1 MNIVKWIFA
10 VIATGLVLITIS
22 TSDLFAKDEW
32 VAKPVICNESHQD
45 ILEKFYYE
53 ENLHP
58 LLGGTTRIRM
68 GKDPDELVDGVVYV
82 MYDAE
87 NNSIAI
93 MEYTSDQV
101 CALGFIHDVE
111 FDVDTLKGYMGYER

>member
-1 MNIVKWIFA
+1 M
-10 VIATGLVLITIS
+10 
-22 TSDLFAKDEW
+22 
-32 VAKPVICNESHQD
+32 
-45 ILEKFYYE
+45 EKFYYE

-58 LLGGTTRIRM
+58 LLGGTTRIRI
-68 GKDPDELVDGVVYV
+68 GKDPDELMDGVVYI

-111 FDVDTLKGYMGYER
+111 FDVDTLKEYLGYER